1 MVQMTQI
8 ATANASALLLLMILK
23 LHMNREVRTALL
35 MDARILNLMINLTIF
50 QCFLDTLV
58 FWIDG
63 KTFSMAIELNY
74 IGNILYYI
82 LNMTIA
88 CCWSLFTEYKL
99 NSSEARV
106 KKLAVILGI
115 PLFLLAIVVASAPL
129 NGFIFTITENNIYV
143 RTGWFFFIPTT
154 LVLVYLAIGTI
165 RIYIN
170 RKDKG
175 KYMIFPAINFM
186 IPVVFTIIVQ
196 NLNYGISL
204 IFVGISIGL
213 AGIYMS
219 TQSESAYLDSLCG
232 IYNRRYYN
240 DYMRA
245 HCNSRSKS
253 ALTGVLIDMDD
264 FKAINDRFGHDVG
277 DQALL
282 QFSDVLC
289 KCVNDIGFA
298 VRYGGDE
305 FILVILQPEAVA
317 HAAIESIRREL
328 VQINTSGK
336 NPFHLSFSYGIV
348 ELTADLNS
356 SNFLKALDTQM
367 YDMKNANR

>member
-35 MDARILNLMINLTIF
+35 MDAKILNLMINLTIF

-88 CCWSLFTEYKL
+88 CCWSLFTEYKM
-99 NSSEARV
+99 NSSEVRV

-115 PLFLLAIVVASAPL
+115 PLFLLAILVASAPL

-154 LVLVYLAIGTI
+154 LVLIYLAIGTI

-186 IPVVFTIIVQ
+186 IPVVITIIVQ

-204 IFVGISIGL
+204 IFIGISIGL

-245 HCNSRSKS
+245 HCNSRNRS

-264 FKAINDRFGHDVG
+264 FKAINDRFGHDIG

-282 QFSDVLC
+282 QFSSVLC
-289 KCVNDIGFA
+289 KYVDEIGFA

-305 FILVILQPEAVA
+305 FILVIRQPEAVA

-336 NPFHLSFSYGIV
+336 NPFHLAFSYGIV
-348 ELTADLNS
+348 ELAAGLNS
-356 SNFLKALDTQM
+356 SDFLKALDTQM
-367 YDMKNANR
+367 YDMKNTNK

>member
-23 LHMNREVRTALL
+23 LHMNREIRTALL
-35 MDARILNLMINLTIF
+35 MDAKILNLMINLTIF

-74 IGNILYYI
+74 IGNILFYI

-129 NGFIFTITENNIYV
+129 NGFIFTVTEDNVYV

-154 LVLVYLAIGTI
+154 LVLIYLAIGTI

-175 KYMIFPAINFM
+175 KYMIFPAISFM
-186 IPVVFTIIVQ
+186 IPVIFTIIVQ

-204 IFVGISIGL
+204 IFIGISIGL

-240 DYMRA
+240 DYIRSY
-245 HCNSRSKS
+245 CNSRNRSV
-253 ALTGVLIDMDD
+253 LTGVLIDMDD
-264 FKAINDRFGHDVG
+264 FKAINDRFGHETG
-277 DQALL
+277 DEALIR
-282 QFSDVLC
+282 FSSVLRQY
-289 KCVNDIGFA
+289 VNEIGFA

-305 FILVILQPEAVA
+305 FILVIRQPEAVA
-317 HAAIESIRREL
+317 QAAIENMKKEL
-328 VQINTSGK
+328 NRINATGEY
-336 NPFHLSFSYGIV
+336 PFRLAFSYGIT
-348 ELTADLNS
+348 ELGADQNS
-356 SNFLKALDTQM
+356 REFLKVLDAHM
-367 YDMKNANR
+367 YHMKNTRK